1 MFERAFWDE
10 LYRSL
15 SAVWSGDPNPQ
26 LVAEISDLTPGTA
39 LDAGCGE
46 GADAIWLAERG
57 WHVTAADISPVALE
71 RARAFASNVSDDVA
85 RRIDWQHA
93 DLTTQAPAK
102 ASYDVAA
109 VGLNG

>member
-1 MFERAFWDE
+1 VSDQDAWDAR
-10 LYRSL
+10 YRS
-15 SAVWSGDPNPQ
+15 SKAFWSGDPNPQ
-26 LVAEISDLTPGTA
+26 LVAEISSLKPGRA
-39 LDAGCGE
+39 LDAGCRE
-46 GADAIWLAERG
+46 GADAVWLAERG
-57 WHVTAADISPVALE
+57 WQVTALDISSVALE
-71 RARAFASNVSDDVA
+71 HARDVEICDDVA